1 MVKDLFFSLKRPT
14 TETSTLRIFNISF
27 TSYNSVRSFTRNLW
41 QVLNIRNRHK
51 YWFYFNRSIMKLNPH
66 FSSMQCSE
74 CFWRSLIQ
82 CTFRLFVFM
91 FCVLLSCERR
101 KTAKVYC
108 MARQHIFRLRKFIRG
123 LIILYIRSLH
133 DSYNVPS
140 SFKWPWLKENV
151 PQQRR
156 ITS

>member
-1 MVKDLFFSLKRPT
+1 MVKDLFFSLKRPI

-27 TSYNSVRSFTRNLW
+27 TGYNSVRSFTRNLW
-41 QVLNIRNRHK
+41 QVLNI
-51 YWFYFNRSIMKLNPH
+51 RSIMKLNPH

-82 CTFRLFVFM
+82 CTFRLLVFM

-108 MARQHIFRLRKFIRG
+108 MAWQHIFRLRKFIRG
-123 LIILYIRSLH
+123 LIILYIRSLYG
-133 DSYNVPS
+133 SYNVLS